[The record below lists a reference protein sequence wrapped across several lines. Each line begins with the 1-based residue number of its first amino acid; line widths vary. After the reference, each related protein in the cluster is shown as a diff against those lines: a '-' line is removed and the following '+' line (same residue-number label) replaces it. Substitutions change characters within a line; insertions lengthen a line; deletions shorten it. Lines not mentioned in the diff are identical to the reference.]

1 MQEKIVDKLY
11 AVIHSENMHS
21 KKCNSYFKKKNIL
34 KQVKDYFFQAIFYL
48 SVR

>member
-11 AVIHSENMHS
+11 AVIHSD
-21 KKCNSYFKKKNIL
+21 SYFKKKNIL